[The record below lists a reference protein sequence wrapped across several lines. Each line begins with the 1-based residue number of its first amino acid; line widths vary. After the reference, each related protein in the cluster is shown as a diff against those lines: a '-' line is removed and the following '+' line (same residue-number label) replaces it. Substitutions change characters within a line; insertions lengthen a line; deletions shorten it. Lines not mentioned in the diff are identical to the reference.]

1 MSAYLTRSTNVLNYL
16 YEDNEV
22 FTFLGVIMTNKL
34 TLLLTSLLGFSCCY
48 SSSAFGSP
56 DVQERNVVCG
66 EYTCTFTP
74 LNDAI
79 AEATV
84 EVVHN
89 EVEIQHVPIVNIT
102 IPHTEIEITFVKD
115 AE

>member
-1 MSAYLTRSTNVLNYL
+1 
-16 YEDNEV
+16 
-22 FTFLGVIMTNKL
+22 MTNKL

-74 LNDAI
+74 LAD
-79 AEATV
+79 ATV
-84 EVVHN
+84 EVVHS
-89 EVEIQHVPIVNIT
+89 EVEIQHVCIL
-102 IPHTEIEITFVKD
+102 
-115 AE
+115 

>member
-1 MSAYLTRSTNVLNYL
+1 
-16 YEDNEV
+16 
-22 FTFLGVIMTNKL
+22 MTNKL

-56 DVQERNVVCG
+56 DVQERNVVCN

-74 LNDAI
+74 LDDD
-79 AEATV
+79 V
-84 EVVHN
+84 EK
-89 EVEIQHVPIVNIT
+89 QHIPVVNIT
-102 IPHTEIEITFVKD
+102 IPHTEIEITFIKD